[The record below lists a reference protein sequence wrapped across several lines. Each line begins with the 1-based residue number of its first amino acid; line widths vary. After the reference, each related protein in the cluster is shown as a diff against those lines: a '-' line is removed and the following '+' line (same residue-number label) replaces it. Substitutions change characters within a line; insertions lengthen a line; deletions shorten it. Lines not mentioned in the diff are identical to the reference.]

1 MRRRRLPAVPDRRR
15 RSAAASATA
24 AVVVAATL
32 AGAAGASGR
41 ALDGNDGAD
50 ATIEWTELGPGVE
63 EGTFVVP
70 IDRDHPD
77 SGTFQL
83 HLARH
88 LATDQAG
95 RIGTLVVNA
104 GGPGFGSSN
113 LALQAEQS
121 FAPEIVAHFDIVGFD
136 PRGTGRTV
144 PTIDCIDDADHFYGG
159 TDITPDDD
167 AERDQLVG
175 LAREYADACVA
186 NNADIIQFVGTNDV
200 ARDIDAI
207 RRALGEDTLSY
218 FGFSYGSELG
228 ATWATLFP
236 DTVRAA
242 VLDGAVDPTTDS
254 LAVSLQQAAGFERA
268 LTAYLA
274 ACSDDPGCAFHNDGD
289 AEGAFDHLMATL
301 DDEPIASVEGR
312 PDITRGLA
320 LVAVRAAMYGEVL
333 WPQLSAALAD
343 AQAGD
348 GSGLLALYDG
358 YYERNPDGTW
368 ADALEA
374 YRVITCMD
382 TADRSTVE
390 QQDHDAE
397 QIRAVAPRVA
407 PGTTGSY
414 NCTFFPPPDDPR
426 VPITGR
432 GAGPIVVCA
441 VTGDPVTPLEGG
453 EAMASTLEGGR
464 LVIVEGDQHTC
475 YGLDECADGVIEHY
489 LVELAV
495 PPPVT
500 DCRGT

>member
-1 MRRRRLPAVPDRRR
+1 M
-15 RSAAASATA
+15 
-24 AVVVAATL
+24 
-32 AGAAGASGR
+32 
-41 ALDGNDGAD
+41 
-50 ATIEWTELGPGVE
+50 
-63 EGTFVVP
+63 
-70 IDRDHPD
+70 
-77 SGTFQL
+77 
-83 HLARH
+83 
-88 LATDQAG
+88 
-95 RIGTLVVNA
+95 VVNA

-113 LALQAEQS
+113 LALLAEQS
-121 FAPEIVAHFDIVGFD
+121 FAPEIVARFDIVGFD

-167 AERDQLVG
+167 AERDA
-175 LAREYADACVA
+175 ARRPRTRVRRRLRRQQRRHHPVRRDERR
-186 NNADIIQFVGTNDV
+186 G
-200 ARDIDAI
+200 RDIDAI

-242 VLDGAVDPTTDS
+242 VLDGAVDPTADS
-254 LAVSLQQAAGFERA
+254 LDVSLQQAAGFERA

-274 ACSDDPGCAFHNDGD
+274 ACSADPGCAFHNDGD
-289 AEGAFDHLMATL
+289 AEGAFDHLMAAL

-333 WPQLSAALAD
+333 WPQLSAALAA

-358 YYERNPDGTW
+358 YYQRNPDGTW

-432 GAGPIVVCA
+432 RCRADRGVR
-441 VTGDPVTPLEGG
+441 
-453 EAMASTLEGGR
+453 ASRATR
-464 LVIVEGDQHTC
+464 
-475 YGLDECADGVIEHY
+475 
-489 LVELAV
+489 
-495 PPPVT
+495 
-500 DCRGT
+500 